1 MILEMN
7 PDTIRSTARLLGRT
21 ITLLFIAY
29 FILVPVLVIVL
40 DLFQGW
46 GSAHR
51 SEIVWGA
58 VLLAVLAGI
67 FFPSKKPQGR
77 K

>member
-1 MILEMN
+1 MN
-7 PDTIRSTARLLGRT
+7 PETIKSTARLMGRT
-21 ITLLFIAY
+21 LTLLFIAY
-29 FILVPVLVIVL
+29 FILVPVLVFIL
-40 DLFQGW
+40 DLFQSW

-67 FFPSKKPQGR
+67 FFPSQKPQR
-77 K
+77 KK